1 MPYPG
6 CSEISA
12 SVRFDVDLSDF
23 NCTLPTGLIME
34 AEKKWLWKA
43 TMGEKFFD
51 VGQRYRTFMVSY
63 QLTLATATPLL
74 EDQVTTALSHLYRK
88 TPNLRACYDERD
100 GHTWLREMT
109 QENIDF
115 EMLPETASAAETL
128 RRLRNNQYDSS
139 HGPLWCAKLR
149 PGPPSEGAAAERVQ
163 GFPHLY
169 TFFLGFHHGITDGTS
184 TMKICGFLVQLLN
197 DVISGKRVDD
207 VEQLGVFISGERTQ
221 KIVDERVAA
230 MKADPELLQKMIN
243 ESAAHKSPC
252 SILNSTYRDACRLT
266 ESVTV
271 NTAFAALASVAMT
284 DLLALG
290 GLEQDSYR
298 IRGDHVVSVRRYWDV
313 DASPYLGCHILPP
326 MPISVETPRNVGD
339 KFWDFARSLH
349 KEILSELKA
358 GAVIR
363 EEALKNFFM
372 PENVNI
378 DDVFHQPES
387 ELANTCDFCVSNM
400 GDVTKLVTEGG
411 DRLQATHV
419 LRSVSIHGVP
429 NNWSHLFHTFRGR
442 FIYVLDYNT
451 GKVTTQ
457 MAETF
462 CERIFHHLHNVIQ
475 AK

>member
-1 MPYPG
+1 
-6 CSEISA
+6 
-12 SVRFDVDLSDF
+12 
-23 NCTLPTGLIME
+23 ME

-43 TMGEKFFD
+43 TMWEKFFD
-51 VGQRYRTFMVSY
+51 VGQRYRTFMVGY

-139 HGPLWCAKLR
+139 RGPLWCAKLR

-243 ESAAHKSPC
+243 DSAAHKSPC
-252 SILNSTYRDACRLT
+252 SILNSTYRDAGEKEGNTMYLTRDLDVATTSAFVKKCRA

-313 DASPYLGCHILPP
+313 DASQYLGCHILPP

-358 GAVIR
+358 GAAIR

-378 DDVFHQPES
+378 DDVFQQPES
-387 ELANTCDFCVSNM
+387 EPVNTCDFCVSNM

-411 DRLQATHV
+411 DRVQATHV
-419 LRSVSIHGVP
+419 LRSVSIHRVP
-429 NNWSHLFHTFRGR
+429 SNWSHLIHTFRGR

-451 GKVTTQ
+451 ERVNTR